1 MADLK
6 DDLEVGIPQLLVLPT
21 VGTVHATRGIGG
33 VVPKEDRSLVID
45 LTTILELR
53 KKMLITTLTLSSKRL
68 N

>member
-6 DDLEVGIPQLLVLPT
+6 DDLEVGITQLLVLPT

-33 VVPKEDRSLVID
+33 VVPKEDTSPAID

-53 KKMLITTLTLSSKRL
+53 KTMPITTLTLSSKRL

>member
-6 DDLEVGIPQLLVLPT
+6 DDLEVGITQLLVLPT
-21 VGTVHATRGIGG
+21 VGTVHATRGIGE
-33 VVPKEDRSLVID
+33 VVPKEDTSPAID

-68 N
+68 S